1 MVILLNPLR
10 KSTQNLQINSTSVLP
25 LATQVIDFVPNSIVS
40 LKWFVTVN
48 DEDDQKSATY
58 EILVQNKN
66 NNINYS
72 VSSIIGDK
80 IPHIPDVDF
89 SGIADD
95 VSLIITNSSPAHTLT
110 VHTTRLLIY

>member
-10 KSTQNLQINSTSVLP
+10 KPSQNIQVNSTSVSP
-25 LATQVIDFVPNSIVS
+25 LATQVIDFVPNSIIS
-40 LKWFVTVN
+40 LKWFVTIDDN
-48 DEDDQKSATY
+48 DDQKSATY

-66 NNINYS
+66 NNINYNI
-72 VSSIIGDK
+72 SSIIGDK

-89 SGIADD
+89 SGIEDN

-110 VHTTRLLIY
+110 VHTMRLLIC